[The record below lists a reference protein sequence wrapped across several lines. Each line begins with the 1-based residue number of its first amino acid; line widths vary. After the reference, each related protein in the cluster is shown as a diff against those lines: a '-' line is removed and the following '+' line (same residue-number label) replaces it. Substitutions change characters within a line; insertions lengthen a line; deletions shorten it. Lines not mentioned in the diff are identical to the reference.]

1 LQGLTHEKAAR
12 HLGWPIG
19 TVKSRLAKARELL
32 RGRLSRHDPRM
43 PAVPLIAGQGLARAL
58 CVIEVELP
66 GTLVEST
73 VRAATLY
80 AAVRALAVG
89 MVSTRVAMLIE
100 EVLKTM
106 FLNKLKMASVVM
118 LLLGAA
124 GAAGVLAQSRSGS
137 TGSPAVDQS
146 QKPESAGSRVEYG
159 VDSPSAPAPAYIKQS
174 RVMIITRLEE
184 EIAEARARLDR
195 TLRKVQSPQD
205 PAVVHARKTFED
217 LQQRLDRIDKVLVD
231 VVETYPTMFDFS
243 GGPSDFAS
251 NSQPAASSNQKNDN
265 AGNQLGVE
273 PPDRVDRT
281 RAQDRAEWAK
291 RMFDRGYVSKSQ
303 LDAELTNSQKTNG
316 QSQSGQPR
324 NDKNKESQPGGNS
337 GNQRGKDQRNSS
349 GWHSNQGQQ
358 GKSQQDQS
366 PDRRGSSQGQFTDQ
380 QQGKSPNPGDAGQE
394 QPANPQ

>member
-1 LQGLTHEKAAR
+1 
-12 HLGWPIG
+12 
-19 TVKSRLAKARELL
+19 
-32 RGRLSRHDPRM
+32 
-43 PAVPLIAGQGLARAL
+43 
-58 CVIEVELP
+58 
-66 GTLVEST
+66 
-73 VRAATLY
+73 
-80 AAVRALAVG
+80 
-89 MVSTRVAMLIE
+89 MLIE

-106 FLNKLKMASVVM
+106 FLKKLKMASMVM

-137 TGSPAVDQS
+137 AESPAMDQS
-146 QKPESAGSRVEYG
+146 QKPESAGSRVESG

-184 EIAEARARLDR
+184 EVAEARARLDR

-243 GGPSDFAS
+243 GGPSDSAS
-251 NSQPAASSNQKNDN
+251 NSQSAASSNRKNDN

-273 PPDRVDRT
+273 PPDGVDRA

-303 LDAELTNSQKTNG
+303 LDKELTSSQKANG

-337 GNQRGKDQRNSS
+337 GNLQSQDRQSS
-349 GWHSNQGQQ
+349 NGRSANQGQE

-366 PDRRGSSQGQFTDQ
+366 PDRRGSSQGQSTDQ
-380 QQGKSPNPGDAGQE
+380 QQGKSPNPRYAGQE
-394 QPANPQ
+394 QSANPQQGNDPDQRNAAPQRLPEQD